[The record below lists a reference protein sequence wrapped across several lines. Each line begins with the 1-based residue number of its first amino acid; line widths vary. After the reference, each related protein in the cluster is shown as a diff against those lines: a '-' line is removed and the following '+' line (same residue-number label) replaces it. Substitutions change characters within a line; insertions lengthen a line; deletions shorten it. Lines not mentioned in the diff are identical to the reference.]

1 MEAATAA
8 VWLVSR
14 MERPRHP
21 QCEALGTALQVS
33 PPVDAPSR
41 LGFQC
46 THSVVTAL
54 YGGYDTLIR
63 YTRAF
68 RKELVVQEK
77 ERGIRTC
84 WFAFTDAASLASE
97 LSVQEVRMA
106 EAAHNATAVRD
117 QRWVRAGLWNLV
129 VLPEGQLTASLPEHN
144 KLRSRLPK
152 MMAHC
157 ALGYSSKMIYIDAKV
172 SLKRPASIWRMLPP
186 PTSAWVSPLHP
197 IRSCVRDELVCLYL
211 SGIVTE
217 HAFEQLRAYHAVGFP
232 SNLTAAKGGPGLSE
246 GEWHAR
252 DLVAADSTAIGNAW
266 FTEWWRWGKHNL
278 RDQISFNYVIWRLG
292 LLPPH
297 EGTDSPPPA
306 HTGSAV
312 QVADPVRGFTH
323 FLGYI
328 EQPRPPCCSPAWH
341 RWALARANRSFI
353 AHQGHTV
360 ARSNLPIEDTFTAEH
375 WGQLPPKKIEDLKQG
390 HRWCDYVTFSLDNA
404 GLLSSLSSLMQ
415 NGTDAQQKP
424 QGLDGSQRHLDLA
437 PRGPGAWQAK
447 DDCATLGKCSASPE
461 ALQSGEGEAV
471 ILAQ

>member
-1 MEAATAA
+1 
-8 VWLVSR
+8 

-21 QCEALGTALQVS
+21 QCESLGAALRVS

-41 LGFQC
+41 LGFKC

-63 YTRAF
+63 YPRSF

-84 WFAFTDAASLASE
+84 WFAFTDAASLVSD
-97 LSVQEVRMA
+97 LSVQEVKMA
-106 EAAHNATAVRD
+106 EAAHNATSSHD
-117 QRWVRAGLWNLV
+117 QRWIRAGLWHLV
-129 VLPEGQLTASLPEHN
+129 ILPEAQLTASLPEHN

-157 ALGYSSKMIYIDAKV
+157 VLGYSSKMIYLDAKV

-186 PTSAWVSPLHP
+186 PASAWVSPLHP
-197 IRSCVRDELVCLYL
+197 IRSSVRDELVCLYL

-217 HAFEQLRAYHAVGFP
+217 RAFEQLRAYHAVGFP
-232 SNLTAAKGGPGLSE
+232 SNLTAQAGGPGLSE

-266 FTEWWRWGKHNL
+266 FTEWWRWGQHNL

-297 EGTDSPPPA
+297 VETDSPATA

-312 QVADPVRGFTH
+312 QVPEPVRGFTH

-341 RWALARANRSFI
+341 RWASARANRSFI
-353 AHQGHTV
+353 SHQGHTV
-360 ARSNLPIEDTFTAEH
+360 ARTSLTIEDTFTAEH

-390 HRWCDYVTFSLDNA
+390 HRWCDYVSFGLDNA
-404 GLLSSLSSLMQ
+404 GLLSNLSSLMQ
-415 NGTDAQQKP
+415 NGIDAHQKPTTEP
-424 QGLDGSQRHLDLA
+424 QGLDDSTQGHLDT
-437 PRGPGAWQAK
+437 RGPGAWQAK
-447 DDCATLGKCSASPE
+447 DDCATLGKCGAGDGAPE
-461 ALQSGEGEAV
+461 GQSGEVLQG
-471 ILAQ
+471 AQ